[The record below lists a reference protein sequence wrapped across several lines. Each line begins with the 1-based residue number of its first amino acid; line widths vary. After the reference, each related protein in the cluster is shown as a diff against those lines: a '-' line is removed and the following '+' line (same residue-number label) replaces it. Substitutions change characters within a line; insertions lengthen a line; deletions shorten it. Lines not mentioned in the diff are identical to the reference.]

1 MLDGTPGPEAAAI
14 DAAYPRHATPVAP
27 HGEEV
32 RMDGSFPD
40 APATVLLADPQGT
53 WTAVAVD
60 QAWADMV
67 GRPADRL
74 VGSVIG
80 GLLDDRFAA
89 ERLARLCDLADLT
102 SSRKQ
107 VTLTTA
113 REVVLHAAAEPT
125 DQDGRRLLRLVVTP
139 TQGGP
144 ASLPSD
150 EDLVVVFD
158 RDLRGVEIDD
168 ALLRITGLTRDQV
181 IGRTN
186 REMGYPPHLA
196 TLWDGH
202 HRAVLATGATHVLE
216 YELPTVA
223 GPRSFRTVITPLRDG
238 TGTPVA
244 VRVASRDLSG
254 ERLDAAARPP
264 ATGGS
269 TSAMWIRLEPT
280 PGAASTARAHTR
292 DWLERHV
299 PGRPADA
306 VLLAVS
312 ELVTNAALHAGTD
325 LVVQVA
331 HTEGGTVRVEVW
343 DASSA
348 VPVIGRPGTVGGRGL
363 ALVELIS
370 SEWGSEPTESGGK
383 CVWCEIALPESGAA
397 TPSGAGRA
405 PGAAEARPEGRPL
418 DREAA
423 DRKSAATAAFW
434 ADEGTTG

>member
-1 MLDGTPGPEAAAI
+1 MNA
-14 DAAYPRHATPVAP
+14 AAYPRHATPVAP

-32 RMDGSFPD
+32 RMDDSVRD

-60 QAWADMV
+60 EAWAEMV
-67 GRPADRL
+67 GRPAERL

-102 SSRKQ
+102 GSRKQ

-113 REVVLHAAAEPT
+113 RDVVLHAAVEPT
-125 DQDGRRLLRLVVTP
+125 EDAGRRLLRLVVTP
-139 TQGGP
+139 TKGGP
-144 ASLPSD
+144 APLPTD
-150 EDLVVVFD
+150 EDLVAVFD
-158 RDLRGVEIDD
+158 RDLRVADIDE
-168 ALLRITGLTRDQV
+168 ALLRISGLTREQAL
-181 IGRTN
+181 GRTN
-186 REMGYPPHLA
+186 SELGYPPHLA
-196 TLWDGH
+196 TVWDGH
-202 HRAVLATGATHVLE
+202 HRAVLETGATHVLE

-238 TGTPVA
+238 SGTPVA
-244 VRVASRDLSG
+244 VRAASRDLST
-254 ERLDAAARPP
+254 ERLEAATRPP
-264 ATGGS
+264 AADGS

-280 PGAASTARAHTR
+280 PGAASSARAHTR

-299 PGRPADA
+299 PGGPVDP

-312 ELVTNAALHAGTD
+312 ELVTNAALHAGTE
-325 LVVQVA
+325 LALQVS
-331 HTEGGTVRVEVW
+331 HSEGGSVRVEVW

-363 ALVELIS
+363 ALVELLS
-370 SEWGSEPTESGGK
+370 AEWGSEPTESGGK
-383 CVWCEIALPESGAA
+383 CVWCEIALPESAEAASGAA
-397 TPSGAGRA
+397 SPPGDATGAPAGTPV
-405 PGAAEARPEGRPL
+405 

-423 DRKSAATAAFW
+423 ARESAATAAFW
-434 ADEGTTG
+434 ADEGTAG

>member
-1 MLDGTPGPEAAAI
+1 
-14 DAAYPRHATPVAP
+14 
-27 HGEEV
+27 
-32 RMDGSFPD
+32 MDGSLPD

-60 QAWADMV
+60 EAWAEMV

-102 SSRKQ
+102 DSRKQ

-113 REVVLHAAAEPT
+113 RDVVLHASAEPA
-125 DQDGRRLLRLVVTP
+125 DDEARGRLVRLVVTSGA
-139 TQGGP
+139 GGP
-144 ASLPSD
+144 ASEPVD
-150 EDLVVVFD
+150 EEFVAVLD
-158 RDLRGVEIDD
+158 RDLRGVDVDEG
-168 ALLRITGLTRDQV
+168 LLRISGLTREQV
-181 IGRTN
+181 VGRTN
-186 REMGYPPHLA
+186 SEMGYPPHLA
-196 TLWDGH
+196 NLWDRH
-202 HRAVLATGATHVLE
+202 HRAVLATGVTHVLE

-223 GPRSFRTVITPLRDG
+223 GPRSFRTVITPLRDDS
-238 TGTPVA
+238 GTPVA
-244 VRVASRDLSG
+244 VRLASRDLSE
-254 ERLDAAARPP
+254 ERLEAATRSP
-264 ATGGS
+264 AADDS

-299 PGRPADA
+299 PDGPVDP

-325 LVVQVA
+325 LVLQVS
-331 HTEGGTVRVEVW
+331 HTEGQCVRVEVW

-363 ALVELIS
+363 ALVELLS
-370 SEWGSEPTESGGK
+370 ANWGSEPTDSGGK
-383 CVWCEIALPESGAA
+383 CVWCEIAAPESAA
-397 TPSGAGRA
+397 AAGSGAGDPGTGA
-405 PGAAEARPEGRPL
+405 PTDGPVADHGATER
-418 DREAA
+418 D
-423 DRKSAATAAFW
+423 STATAAFW
-434 ADEGTTG
+434 ADEGTAG